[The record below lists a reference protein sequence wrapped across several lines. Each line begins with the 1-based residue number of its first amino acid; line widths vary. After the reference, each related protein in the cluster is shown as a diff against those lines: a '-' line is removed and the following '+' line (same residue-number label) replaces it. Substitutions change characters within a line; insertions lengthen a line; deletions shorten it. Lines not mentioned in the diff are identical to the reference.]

1 MGRHAE
7 DALYDA
13 LRSVEGLGDA
23 EAEQRIAA
31 YRREVLS
38 RFTNSLTEELHDLRR
53 AWTDD
58 DGRMLPFALPIF
70 NLITEAILKREDAL
84 EAEEDA

>member
-7 DALYDA
+7 SLLYEA
-13 LRSVEGLGDA
+13 LRSVEGLTA
-23 EAEQRIAA
+23 EEAERRVSA